1 MLCKLFFKSFEY
13 LLHLLIKS
21 LPASHTAL
29 VFSYTFIAPPQ
40 CIIGTLWINCKP
52 RLTFFLY
59 WRPPRVILACS
70 QMQLSI
76 GEGRR
81 IDRSSSAT
89 QQPKQL
95 GNHCHVCNFL
105 RCDSICYFNA
115 QNVTLSMSDDGGR
128 WRWFVILYFAV
139 CVHHHLLLH
148 TSLLTNWNPIS
159 QSNLAKRQG
168 SVVYK
173 LLYQRERDKTTLSDL
188 IKLPSGLNLSSMQ
201 IITSAI
207 GICTG
212 QCKICNKCTE
222 LITHSVLCTRGCEF
236 ATMLQSYTHIK
247 LIRVG
252 GRIYGTPINFWN

>member
-1 MLCKLFFKSFEY
+1 
-13 LLHLLIKS
+13 
-21 LPASHTAL
+21 
-29 VFSYTFIAPPQ
+29 
-40 CIIGTLWINCKP
+40 
-52 RLTFFLY
+52 
-59 WRPPRVILACS
+59 
-70 QMQLSI
+70 MQSSI

-139 CVHHHLLLH
+139 CVHHLLH
-148 TSLLTNWNPIS
+148 SSLLTNWNPIS

-173 LLYQRERDKTTLSDL
+173 LLYQIERQDNIVWFNKTAIWTKLILDANHHLLLVTAKNAINAQSSLPIQFYALGVVKSLLCCKVILTLSL
-188 IKLPSGLNLSSMQ
+188 FVW
-201 IITSAI
+201 
-207 GICTG
+207 
-212 QCKICNKCTE
+212 E
-222 LITHSVLCTRGCEF
+222 VEF
-236 ATMLQSYTHIK
+236 MGHQ
-247 LIRVG
+247 
-252 GRIYGTPINFWN
+252 